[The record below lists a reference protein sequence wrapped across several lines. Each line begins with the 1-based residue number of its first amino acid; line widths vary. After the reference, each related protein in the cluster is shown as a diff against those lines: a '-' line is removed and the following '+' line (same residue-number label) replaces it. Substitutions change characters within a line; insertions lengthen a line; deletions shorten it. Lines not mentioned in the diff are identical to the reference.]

1 MLPAINAVSEQSTS
15 ILHRIKNLIRALV
28 TQGRLKHCM
37 LLAITKKKKMTEKLN
52 LTDVVNEFC
61 FSSDERSRIFGR
73 FFQDD
78 LRFKVLNF

>member
-1 MLPAINAVSEQSTS
+1 
-15 ILHRIKNLIRALV
+15 
-28 TQGRLKHCM
+28 
-37 LLAITKKKKMTEKLN
+37 MTEKLN
-52 LTDVVNEFC
+52 LIDVVNEFC